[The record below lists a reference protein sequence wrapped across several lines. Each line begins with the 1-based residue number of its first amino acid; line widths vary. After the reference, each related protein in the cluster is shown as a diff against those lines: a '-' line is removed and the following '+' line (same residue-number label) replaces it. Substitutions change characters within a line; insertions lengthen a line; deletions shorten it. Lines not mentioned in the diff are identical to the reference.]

1 MGTADASG
9 GPWELVR
16 LQGVTTRK
24 EKALYFLS
32 ILPGRE
38 RKLPKPRLQYLFGKQ
53 GIWFELAEGT
63 PPPHAP
69 PPPPPA
75 ASHAQPRLRLG
86 TFPGSLPSLGPPTPA
101 PGYRPPL
108 PTGFGNRL
116 QQHSPEGS
124 RREGST
130 TGRGQFCTLG
140 WGSSKERAEPESADR
155 SSTAPSRRLN
165 H

>member
-69 PPPPPA
+69 PPRPPP
-75 ASHAQPRLRLG
+75 RL
-86 TFPGSLPSLGPPTPA
+86 THSPGSGWVLSQEACPASALQLLLPVTA
-101 PGYRPPL
+101 PLSRPGL
-108 PTGFGNRL
+108 VTG
-116 QQHSPEGS
+116 S
-124 RREGST
+124 
-130 TGRGQFCTLG
+130 
-140 WGSSKERAEPESADR
+140 
-155 SSTAPSRRLN
+155 SSTAQREAGGREAPRAGGSFVPSGGGAPKSGRSQSRLIAAPPPQAGD
-165 H
+165 

>member
-69 PPPPPA
+69 PPPAPRRVSRTAQAPA
-75 ASHAQPRLRLG
+75 GYFPRKPAQPRPSNSCSRL
-86 TFPGSLPSLGPPTPA
+86 PPPSP
-101 PGYRPPL
+101 
-108 PTGFGNRL
+108 
-116 QQHSPEGS
+116 
-124 RREGST
+124 
-130 TGRGQFCTLG
+130 
-140 WGSSKERAEPESADR
+140 DR
-155 SSTAPSRRLN
+155 VW
-165 H
+165 